1 MSDDRNAG
9 SGELWVRHTGE
20 VSPGELAGWT
30 VALSSAEL
38 ARAERFRSAEDRRD
52 YIAAHALVRAA
63 LSREASLMP
72 ADWTLLPDP
81 RGKPAVPASQAGTPP
96 LSFSLSH
103 TRGLVACAV
112 TRGGQ
117 IGVDAERLDRGT
129 DARAIADRFF
139 SAKEAAMLRQC
150 PDSDRSCRFVELW
163 TLKEAWLK
171 GEGGGLSLGLD
182 TCTFSLDGPS
192 GIHLSSGQIGWH
204 FLLLASQSPAGRV
217 ALACRQAT
225 TARLRLTV
233 HVEGRPAAVAVQP
246 LRWTDDVDVRL
257 VSDAGGR

>member
-1 MSDDRNAG
+1 MSDDRTAG
-9 SGELWVRHTGE
+9 WGEVWVRHTGE
-20 VSPGELAGWT
+20 VSPGELAAWT
-30 VALSSAEL
+30 TVLSSAEL
-38 ARAERFRSAEDRRD
+38 ARAERFRSTEDRRD
-52 YIAAHALVRAA
+52 YIAAHALTRAA
-63 LSREASLMP
+63 LSREAGIMP

-81 RGKPAVPASQAGTPP
+81 RGKPAVTGPQGGTPP

-117 IGVDAERLDRGT
+117 IGVDVERLDRGA

-139 SAKEAAMLRQC
+139 SAEEAAMLRQC

-182 TCTFSLDGPS
+182 TCIFSLDGSS
-192 GIHLSSGQIGWH
+192 GIYFSSGQIGWH
-204 FLLLASQSPAGRV
+204 FLLLATQSPAGRI
-217 ALACRQAT
+217 ALACRQTT
-225 TARLRLTV
+225 TARLQLTV
-233 HVEGRPAAVAVQP
+233 HIEGRPGAVAVRP
-246 LRWTDDVDVRL
+246 LRWTNDVDVRL
-257 VSDAGGR
+257 ASDAGSQ